1 MYFDNSESQH
11 YTQQW
16 LFHNRFCYLFRMVY
30 RRIVAL
36 DVARGL
42 AILGTL
48 LTNIAIFASTSDD
61 LFSTFFPERSI
72 AGEAQG
78 FIDGSND
85 TGIPFIPWL
94 IESLLYLITD
104 GKFLGLLTIMFG
116 IGVEIQRQSRQRQG
130 LPWPGGYM
138 WRAGILVIEGL
149 LNYIFIFEFDVLM
162 GYGLTALA
170 VAPILARSEQAQKR
184 WMIVGISIHVFVMT
198 AFAVIMILLNNMV
211 PLEEQGT
218 EALGTEDLGAVFA
231 TDSYWDMVQRRA
243 IDIVGGR
250 MEVAIMFFMGIGVFL
265 LGARLYRA
273 GLFQPDGAAL
283 RRKVMFY
290 CFGIGLPVDWGL
302 RIFTINA
309 FPLTRYVTSTV
320 VAFGLLAL
328 IAWFYVKKGNALG
341 VAGKPIAAVGRMAL
355 TCYVL
360 QNVVASIIF
369 YDFGFGVARLI
380 DGPHYT
386 YWVLLIFAL
395 MSLFL
400 VLLSVAWL
408 SKFERGPLEMVMR
421 MAYGPLSQRRDARIL
436 RKQAQQFRDSADHL

>member
-1 MYFDNSESQH
+1 
-11 YTQQW
+11 
-16 LFHNRFCYLFRMVY
+16 MVY
-30 RRIVAL
+30 QRIVAL

-61 LFSTFFPERSI
+61 LFSVIFPERSI
-72 AGEAQG
+72 AAEAWG
-78 FIDGSND
+78 FIDGPND

-94 IESLLYLITD
+94 IESLLYLVTD

-116 IGVEIQRQSRQRQG
+116 IGVEIQRQSRKRQG

-138 WRAGILVIEGL
+138 WRAGILVVEGL

-170 VAPILARSEQAQKR
+170 VAPILARSEKAQKW
-184 WMIVGISIHVFVMT
+184 WMIVGLSIHVFVMT
-198 AFAVIMILLNNMV
+198 AFAVIMVLLNNMV
-211 PLEEQGT
+211 PVEGQGT
-218 EALGTEDLGAVFA
+218 EAFGTEDIGAAFS
-231 TDSYWDMVQRRA
+231 TESYWGMVQYRLEG
-243 IDIVGGR
+243 IVGGR
-250 MEVAIMFFMGIGVFL
+250 IEVAIMFFMGIGVFL

-283 RRKVMFY
+283 RRKVMLY
-290 CFGIGLPVDWGL
+290 CFGLGLPLDWGL

-309 FPLTRYVTSTV
+309 FTLTRYVTSTV

-328 IAWFYVKKGNALG
+328 IAWFYVKKENVLG
-341 VAGKPIAAVGRMAL
+341 AVGRPIAAVGRMAL

-360 QNVVASIIF
+360 QNAIASVIF

-380 DGPHYT
+380 SGPHYT
-386 YWVLLIFAL
+386 YWVLLIFVLIAA
-395 MSLFL
+395 FL
-400 VLLSVAWL
+400 VLLSVVWL
-408 SKFERGPLEMVMR
+408 RKFERGPLEMVMR
-421 MAYGPLSQRRDARIL
+421 MVYEPLAKRRDERIMA
-436 RKQAQQFRDSADHL
+436 KQAGAIS

>member
-1 MYFDNSESQH
+1 
-11 YTQQW
+11 
-16 LFHNRFCYLFRMVY
+16 MVY

-61 LFSTFFPERSI
+61 LFSAIFPERSI
-72 AGEAQG
+72 AAEAWG
-78 FIDGSND
+78 FIGGSNGA
-85 TGIPFIPWL
+85 GIPFIPWL
-94 IESLLYLITD
+94 IESLLYLVTD

-170 VAPILARSEQAQKR
+170 VAPILARSEKAQKW
-184 WMIVGISIHVFVMT
+184 WMIVGLSIHVFVMT
-198 AFAVIMILLNNMV
+198 TFAVIMVLLNNMV
-211 PLEEQGT
+211 PVEEQGT
-218 EALGTEDLGAVFA
+218 EVFGAKDIGAAFSTE
-231 TDSYWDMVQRRA
+231 SYWGMVQYRLEG
-243 IDIVGGR
+243 IVGGR
-250 MEVAIMFFMGIGVFL
+250 IEVAIMFFMGIGVFL

-283 RRKVMFY
+283 RRKVMLY
-290 CFGIGLPVDWGL
+290 CFGIGLPLDWGL

-309 FPLTRYVTSTV
+309 FALTRYVTSTV

-328 IAWFYVKKGNALG
+328 IAWFYVKKENVLG
-341 VAGKPIAAVGRMAL
+341 AVGKPIAAVGRMAL

-360 QNVVASIIF
+360 QNAIASVIF

-380 DGPHYT
+380 SGPHYT
-386 YWVLLIFAL
+386 YWALLIFVLIAA
-395 MSLFL
+395 FL
-400 VLLSVAWL
+400 VLLSVVWL
-408 SKFERGPLEMVMR
+408 RKFERGPLEMVMR
-421 MAYGPLSQRRDARIL
+421 MVYEPLAKRRDERIMA
-436 RKQAQQFRDSADHL
+436 KQAGAIS